1 MQRPGCLG
9 GIHAHTTCY
18 SDPAPRTARSTG
30 SHTARSRMSYR
41 SHTRQRSGRAS
52 ERQRPSSAI
61 AWRQPYTQAAL
72 LHTPVRDPSTGRS
85 VGNNGGDNRGGVG
98 GIQRSLRGEQEGIS
112 IDALPVAQ
120 RYEQAETAAGTAT
133 GGAGSSRTPV
143 ARTLVDCTVPAASEV
158 MASLVPRMI
167 PKPPPTVRVS
177 LLQCHA
183 YPALC
188 LRITAAAHHR
198 PAASLAKP

>member
-1 MQRPGCLG
+1 MQRPGCLS
-9 GIHAHTTCY
+9 GINAHTTCC

-72 LHTPVRDPSTGRS
+72 LHTPVRDPSTGRR
-85 VGNNGGDNRGGVG
+85 VGDNSGDNRGGVG
-98 GIQRSLRGEQEGIS
+98 GVQRSLRGEQEGIS

-120 RYEQAETAAGTAT
+120 RNEQAETATATATAT

-167 PKPPPTVRVS
+167 PKPPPTVRACAVS
-177 LLQCHA
+177 RLPSLVLTC
-183 YPALC
+183 YC
-188 LRITAAAHHR
+188 RF
-198 PAASLAKP
+198 ASPRCSLVG